1 MLMRL
6 WKISIFNI
14 VCKLIQNVQNIV
26 HFLNYIIHKN
36 MNLHEYPQSNLNTS
50 RNIIYLERIK

>member
-14 VCKLIQNVQNIV
+14 VRKLIQNVQNIV
-26 HFLNYIIHKN
+26 HFLNYIHKN
-36 MNLHEYPQSNLNTS
+36 INLHEYPQSNLNIS
-50 RNIIYLERIK
+50 RSIIYLERIK